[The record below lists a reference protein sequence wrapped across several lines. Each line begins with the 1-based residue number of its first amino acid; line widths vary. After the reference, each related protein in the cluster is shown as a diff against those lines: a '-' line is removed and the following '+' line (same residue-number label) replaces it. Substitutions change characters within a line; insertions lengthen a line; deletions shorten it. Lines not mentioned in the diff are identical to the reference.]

1 MKVGFTC
8 GSFDLLHAG
17 HIVMFEDCKRVC
29 DYLVVGLQIDPT
41 IDRPTKNRPVQS
53 VLERLIQLRAVS
65 YIDEVVTYS
74 TEEEL
79 YRLLTTLDLD
89 IRIIGSDWWR
99 KNYTGFEL
107 PLDVHFHRR
116 EHDWSTSSLRNRI
129 LEDSNE

>member
-29 DYLVVGLQIDPT
+29 DYLIVGLQIDPT
-41 IDRPTKNRPVQS
+41 IDRPDKNTPIQS
-53 VLERLIQLRAVS
+53 VRERLIQLRAVK

-74 TEEEL
+74 TEDEL
-79 YRLLTTLDLD
+79 YRLLTSLDIN

-99 KNYTGFEL
+99 KNYTGSDL
-107 PLDVHFHRR
+107 PLDTHFHRR
-116 EHDWSTSSLRNRI
+116 DHTWSTSELRERVV
-129 LEDSNE
+129 EASK